1 MQFIQFVILSR
12 GLFFRTILKFLN
24 LLTLLFGKLLYKNN
38 LTLVKIDTSYLRLN
52 DKVKY

>member
-12 GLFFRTILKFLN
+12 GPFSRTILKFLN
-24 LLTLLFGKLLYKNN
+24 LLTLLFGKLLH
-38 LTLVKIDTSYLRLN
+38 KIDTSYLRLN

>member
-12 GLFFRTILKFLN
+12 GPFFPDKFLN

>member
-12 GLFFRTILKFLN
+12 GPFSRTILKFLN
-24 LLTLLFGKLLYKNN
+24 LLTLFGKLLH
-38 LTLVKIDTSYLRLN
+38 KIDTSYLRLN